1 MEWNRDRDLAYCVG
15 LLTVLDIRLDEFC
28 CCHKTHS
35 PLSAA
40 KAIPEDFSCQ
50 LISLMYFFRT
60 DSAQLP
66 QVPRRRR
73 RPAMLECIDGRLDVH
88 ADLPGCRCSCEKAH
102 ETCSFATPVRKPM
115 RMSRYRERHAKRAS
129 RMPAMRP
136 RQMNGTRL
144 KDFLATLAFGHQRP
158 GFFTAEGGSRSVD
171 AHDRGQQHDD
181 DVRLFHRHAALHDVT
196 ARANFTGSRRA
207 AGPSRSGIYIRQGGC
222 PVERRDRPDT
232 GVPACRYRRPRTP
245 ARRRRCWSGVAT
257 DTTTRWHADHCSS
270 FSTSSS

>member
-1 MEWNRDRDLAYCVG
+1 MDVWTSMQIYRVIA
-15 LLTVLDIRLDEFC
+15 
-28 CCHKTHS
+28 
-35 PLSAA
+35 
-40 KAIPEDFSCQ
+40 
-50 LISLMYFFRT
+50 
-60 DSAQLP
+60 
-66 QVPRRRR
+66 
-73 RPAMLECIDGRLDVH
+73 VH
-88 ADLPGCRCSCEKAH
+88 AE
-102 ETCSFATPVRKPM
+102 KPM
-115 RMSRYRERHAKRAS
+115 KHARLQHLCESPCECRATESVTRSSAS
-129 RMPAMRP
+129 RMPARRP

-158 GFFTAEGGSRSVD
+158 GFFAAEGGSRSVD